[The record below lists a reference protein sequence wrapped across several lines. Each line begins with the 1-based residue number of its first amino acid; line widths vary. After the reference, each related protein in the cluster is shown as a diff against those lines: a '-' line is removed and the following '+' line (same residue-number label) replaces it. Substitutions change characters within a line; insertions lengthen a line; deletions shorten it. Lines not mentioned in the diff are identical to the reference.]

1 MKLGRVVLLVIV
13 FVLLASAIF
22 GFFYY
27 WSRPE
32 DQAVMKEGS
41 SVSEAS
47 ESSSNSTSSE
57 QATWQDNE
65 SPKDNSNSVEET
77 DTVEELPEPE
87 PVIEEPPVPELRFM
101 AVGDIMIGRGVAMRL
116 KKMEGVY
123 GRAFEKISFYMNK
136 GDVVF
141 ANLESPFT
149 DSTHCLDKDRK
160 IVLKAEPEAVTAL
173 KDAGINLIS
182 LSNNHIMDYYEKGLF
197 DTMELLDQ
205 NDIKHAGGGRN
216 IEEARKPAIM
226 EKNGLKIA
234 MLAYTDMAELT
245 FAGKPYLSFAAGPEK
260 SGVVP
265 RKYETIRDDI
275 QKYRDQVDL
284 LAISLHWGVEDS
296 FNVPVEQIEFAHR
309 LIDDG
314 ADMILGHHPHRAQGI
329 EIYKGKP
336 IFYSLGNFLFDQNDK
351 VNMESFIIDMKYK
364 GTEMVGCVAIPVR
377 IAGKTTVEVLTGQDA
392 VGILER
398 QTELSRRLG
407 TEPQTVFDKLVYK

>member
-1 MKLGRVVLLVIV
+1 MKLGRVVLLIII
-13 FVLLASAIF
+13 FVLLAAVIY
-22 GFFYY
+22 GIVYY
-27 WSRPE
+27 RSTTE

-41 SVSEAS
+41 LASEAS
-47 ESSSNSTSSE
+47 DSNTSSE
-57 QATWQDNE
+57 QASGQDKPFPDDISE
-65 SPKDNSNSVEET
+65 DIEEPGTT
-77 DTVEELPEPE
+77 DAFPAPE

-101 AVGDIMIGRGVAMRL
+101 AVGDIMVGRGVAMRL
-116 KKMEGVY
+116 KKMKGVY
-123 GRAFEKISFYMNK
+123 GRAFEKVSFYLNK

-149 DSTHCLDKDRK
+149 DSTHGLDKDRK
-160 IVLKAEPEAVTAL
+160 IVLKAEPEAVSAL

-216 IEEARKPAIM
+216 IEEARKLATI
-226 EKNGLKIA
+226 ERNGLKIGL
-234 MLAYTDMAELT
+234 LAYTDMAELT

-265 RKYETIRDDI
+265 RKYETIREDI
-275 QKYRDQVDL
+275 LKYRDQVDL

-296 FNVPVEQIEFAHR
+296 FKVSVEQVEFAHK

-314 ADMILGHHPHRAQGI
+314 ADMILGHHPHRVQGI
-329 EIYKGKP
+329 EIYNGKP

-351 VNMESFIIDMKYK
+351 ENMESFIIDMKYK
-364 GTEMVGCVAIPVR
+364 GTELVECVAIPVR

-392 VGILER
+392 VSILER
-398 QTELSRRLG
+398 QTELSGKLG
-407 TEPQTVFDKLVYK
+407 TEPQTVYGKLVYK

>member
-1 MKLGRVVLLVIV
+1 MKFSRVILLIIICL
-13 FVLLASAIF
+13 LLAAAIY
-22 GFFYY
+22 GIVYY
-27 WSRPE
+27 RGRAE
-32 DQAVMKEGS
+32 YQAAMT
-41 SVSEAS
+41 
-47 ESSSNSTSSE
+47 ESSATGEAFEDSTNSTSSG
-57 QATWQDNE
+57 QASGQGET
-65 SPKDNSNSVEET
+65 SPDDVSRVVEDPET
-77 DTVEELPEPE
+77 IGAFPSPE

-123 GRAFEKISFYMNK
+123 ENAFEKVSSYMNM

-149 DSTHCLDKDRK
+149 DSTHGLDKNRK
-160 IVLKAEPEAVTAL
+160 IVLKAEPEAVSAL

-197 DTMELLDQ
+197 DTMELLEQ

-216 IEEARKPAIM
+216 IEEAREPAII
-226 EKNGLKIA
+226 ERNGLKIG

-245 FAGKPYLSFAAGPEK
+245 FAGKPYLSFAANPEK

-265 RKYETIRDDI
+265 RKYETIREDI
-275 QKYRDQVDL
+275 LKYRDQVDL

-296 FNVPVEQIEFAHR
+296 FKVPVEQVEFAHL

-314 ADMILGHHPHRAQGI
+314 ADMILGHHPHRVQGI
-329 EIYKGKP
+329 EIYNGKP

-351 VNMESFIIDMKYK
+351 ENMESFIIDMKYK
-364 GTEMVGCVAIPVR
+364 GTEMVECVAVPVR
-377 IAGKTTVEVLTGQDA
+377 VAGKTTVEVLTGQDA
-392 VGILER
+392 VSILER
-398 QTELSRRLG
+398 QTELSIKLG
-407 TEPQTVFDKLVYK
+407 TEPQTVDGKLVYK